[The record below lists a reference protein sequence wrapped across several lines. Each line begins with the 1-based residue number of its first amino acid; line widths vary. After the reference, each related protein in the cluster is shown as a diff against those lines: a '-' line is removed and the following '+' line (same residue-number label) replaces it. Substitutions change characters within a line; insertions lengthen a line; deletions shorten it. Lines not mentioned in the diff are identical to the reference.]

1 MRKEHAQSFVLAAVA
16 AGSALLVAPSAH
28 ASNPLEYPDNGT
40 ASFSRGGAWL
50 ATANEPIAAH
60 YNPAALA
67 TQGSGFSVEQNMS
80 YSKVCYDRRGPD
92 GKPEVAAVNPNGT
105 DSYQYLPTCN
115 SRSGFPSTIP
125 SISIAWRATKRLGFG
140 FAVVPPATYG
150 IADQQ
155 FPALSLG
162 YNTLTKQT
170 QQIPSPYRYMLLDQ
184 KSVIVFPTLSVGYEL
199 FHNFRVGVGFISGI
213 AVINT
218 TTMGVAQENA
228 ITTTDHA
235 ADDGMSKLTTRDL
248 FVPGVIASLHWS
260 VTPTL
265 DVAAWGRWID
275 DVHTTQ
281 GELTLTSDSY
291 NSRTL
296 PGAPQYSQLQ
306 PICRQA
312 DPQACPRATAV
323 PNAFGNDTFKEFRF
337 PIPPEVR
344 IGVRFHLPR
353 SNGAPANTAKGPAI
367 GLGSAGESR
376 DPLHDDLFDVELNG
390 SYTANSRANT
400 IEVRFADNGNG
411 GGSRTISPVGY
422 VPPNADRWN
431 GYIDSYGVRLGGQ
444 VNVIQDKLGL
454 RAGTWVETRS
464 QDPAWLQIGVVG
476 GMRGGFGGGIV
487 VRQDFIDIS
496 LGYQHQWSNILDNGG
511 HGAMRTTI
519 TSSDANPNLNNEPAG
534 VTAANRTQYR
544 TFHTVND
551 GRLSQVADV
560 FSLGGTIHF

>member
-67 TQGSGFSVEQNMS
+67 TQGSGFSIEQNMS

-92 GKPEVAAVNPNGT
+92 GQPESAAPIGST
-105 DSYQYLPTCN
+105 DSLQYLPTCN

-125 SISIAWRATKRLGFG
+125 SISIAWRASKRLGFG
-140 FAVVPPATYG
+140 FAIVPPATYG

-155 FPALSLG
+155 FPATSLG
-162 YNTLTKQT
+162 YNTFSKQY
-170 QQIPSPYRYMLLDQ
+170 QQIPAPYRYQLLDQ
-184 KSVIVFPTLSVGYEL
+184 KSVIIYPTLSFGYEL
-199 FHNFRVGVGFISGI
+199 FKNFRVGAGFISGI

-218 TTMGVAQENA
+218 TTIGVALENPSQ
-228 ITTTDHA
+228 TTDHA
-235 ADDGMSKLTTRDL
+235 GDDGASKLTTRDM
-248 FVPGVIASLHWS
+248 FVPGVVASLHWS
-260 VTPTL
+260 VTPNI

-275 DVHTTQ
+275 DVHTTKGDLVLSSQ
-281 GELTLTSDSY
+281 AYTARGT
-291 NSRTL
+291 
-296 PGAPQYSQLQ
+296 PGAPGFSELQ
-306 PICRQA
+306 PVCQQA
-312 DPQACPRATAV
+312 DLKQCGRTVAV
-323 PNAFGNDTFKEFRF
+323 PNTFGNDTFKEFRF

-353 SNGAPANTAKGPAI
+353 SNGTAVNGGAKGPTL
-367 GLGSAGESR
+367 GLSSAGESR
-376 DPLHDDLFDVELNG
+376 DPLHDDLFDLELDG

-400 IEVRFADNGNG
+400 IEVRFADNGLGAGATPIN
-411 GGSRTISPVGY
+411 PVGH

-431 GYIDSYGVRLGGQ
+431 GYIDSYGIRFGGQ
-444 VNVIQDKLGL
+444 VNVIQDKVGL
-454 RAGTWVETRS
+454 RGGTWLETRS
-464 QDPAWLQIGVVG
+464 QDPAWLQLGVVG

-487 VRQDFIDIS
+487 LRQDFIDIS

-511 HGAMRTTI
+511 HGAMRSTI
-519 TSSDANPNLNNEPAG
+519 TSSNPEPDVTKDAG
-534 VTAANRTQYR
+534 VSAANRTQYR

-551 GRLSQVADV
+551 GRLSQSADV
-560 FSLGGTIHF
+560 FSLGGTVHF